1 MKRFTIPSLSIVL
14 ASALLAFA
22 QQGPPQTGKSTVQ
35 SPDAGLPLNFQR
47 HTGDLNA
54 MVKAQ
59 NIRALV
65 LYSRSSFFY
74 VDGRP
79 QGIFYEALQDFEQ
92 FVNRKLPAGQRTTGR
107 VLGPKLTSN
116 RFWLRVRTSVRFRR
130 CRIWVG

>member
-1 MKRFTIPSLSIVL
+1 MKRFTIQSLSIVL

-22 QQGPPQTGKSTVQ
+22 QQVPPQTGKTAGQ

-47 HTGDLNA
+47 NTGDLDA

-92 FVNRKLPAGQRTTGR
+92 FMNQKLHT
-107 VLGPKLTSN
+107 
-116 RFWLRVRTSVRFRR
+116 
-130 CRIWVG
+130 